1 MGHNIFNLKDNMTTE
16 KTDNDSHKRKKFIEL
31 AERRTEKTLQAIHS
45 LIPLANKNNYEYTD
59 KDVTQIT
66 KALNKAIKE
75 LNDAF
80 SSKHGSAREPFKLN
94 G

>member
-1 MGHNIFNLKDNMTTE
+1 MSTE
-16 KTDNDSHKRKKFIEL
+16 KNEKSRHKRKKFIEL
-31 AERRTEKTLQAIHS
+31 AERRTEKTLQAIHY

-80 SSKHGSAREPFKLN
+80 SSKHGSMREPFKIHE
-94 G
+94 